1 MCLILAFH
9 LHVVIKTYYFLMSLV
24 AIELIACGYSLYFKE
39 VTNEKVF
46 SNPAFV
52 ATIQER
58 PLIKGN

>member
-1 MCLILAFH
+1 M
-9 LHVVIKTYYFLMSLV
+9 IKTYYFLMSLV